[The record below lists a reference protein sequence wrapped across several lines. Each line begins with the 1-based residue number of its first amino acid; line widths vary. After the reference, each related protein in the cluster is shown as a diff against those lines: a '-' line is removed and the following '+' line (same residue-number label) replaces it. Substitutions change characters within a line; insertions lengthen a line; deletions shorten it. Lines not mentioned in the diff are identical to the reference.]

1 MQLNPVYLYPNR
13 ISAYTSSSWTTER
26 FRQVYT
32 RNIKIYRST
41 DNQLEFQVKNGDQ
54 KASNII
60 GTTIVF
66 NLFNHETQSLL
77 LTRDCQTLSNIS
89 GNVRVVLTEKDLLDL
104 EPGLYSYSIIQEMR
118 EVDVDDSYT
127 VISKKPLYIDE
138 QFGAVSTLEIVG
150 DVQGGLRPTT
160 VVKEFSYTNPATV
173 GESKELYFISSMI
186 DARPKVTDPQSLHTF
201 QFYFNDFDGAVTIQ
215 GSLSDSGDP
224 MDWVDVPDSA
234 ISPGTNNFTPVSG
247 TSISYKNVV
256 GKYNWFRIKQTGHQ
270 GRLASFTISAD
281 PLTPSQYDVTIQNR
295 GSGYQPGDVL
305 IIEGKRLGGDTPDHN
320 LSITVETITGAGL
333 IGTISY
339 TGTPKPSPN
348 FRTYVLEP
356 ITNVNGRLD
365 KILYR

>member
-32 RNIKIYRST
+32 RNVKIYRST

-54 KASNII
+54 KANNII

-77 LTRDCQTLSNIS
+77 LTRDCETLSNIS
-89 GNVRVVLTEKDLLDL
+89 GNVRVVLSEKDLFDL
-104 EPGLYSYSIIQEMR
+104 EPGMYSYSLVQEVR

-138 QFGAVSTLEIVG
+138 QFGAISTLEIVG

-160 VVKEFSYTNPATV
+160 IIKEFSYTNPTTV
-173 GESKELYFISSMI
+173 GENKELYFTSSMI
-186 DARPKVTDPQSLHTF
+186 NARPKTTDPQSLHTF
-201 QFYFNDFDGAVTIQ
+201 QFYFNDFDGSVAIQ

-224 MDWVDVPDSA
+224 KDWVDIPDSA
-234 ISPGTNNFTPVSG
+234 ISPGTNNFTPNSG
-247 TSISYKNVV
+247 TSVVYKNVV
-256 GKYNWFRIKQTGHQ
+256 GRYNWFRIKQTGHQ
-270 GRLASFTISAD
+270 GRLAEFTINAD
-281 PLTPSQYDVTIQNR
+281 PLTPSQYDVSIKNS

-305 IIEGKRLGGDTPDHN
+305 IIEGKRLGGDSPDHN
-320 LSITVETITGAGL
+320 LTITVQTVSNDGSIN
-333 IGTISY
+333 TISV
-339 TGTPKPSPN
+339 TGTPKASPN

-356 ITNVNGRLD
+356 ITDVTGRLD

>member
-13 ISAYTSSSWTTER
+13 IAAYTSSSWTTER

-54 KASNII
+54 KASNIL

-77 LTRDCQTLSNIS
+77 LTRDCETLSNVS
-89 GNVRVVLTEKDLLDL
+89 GNVRVVLTEKDLLELD
-104 EPGLYSYSIIQEMR
+104 PGLYSYSLVQEVR

-127 VISKKPLYIDE
+127 ILSKKPLYIDE
-138 QFGAVSTLEIVG
+138 QFGAISTLEIVG

-160 VVKEFSYTNPATV
+160 VVSEFGYTNPATL
-173 GESKELYFISSMI
+173 GEKTPLVFTSSLI
-186 DARPKVTDPQSLHTF
+186 DARPKTTDPQTLHTF

-215 GSLSDSGDP
+215 GSLSESGAP
-224 MDWVDVPDSA
+224 KDWVDVPDSA
-234 ISPGTNNFTPVSG
+234 VSPGTNNFTPVSG
-247 TSISYKNVV
+247 TSQMYKNVV
-256 GKYNWFRIKQTGHQ
+256 GKYNWFRIKQTGHA
-270 GRLASFTISAD
+270 GRLAAFTINAD
-281 PLTPSQYDVTIQNR
+281 PLSPASYDVNIR
-295 GSGYQPGDVL
+295 EAGSGYEIGDVL
-305 IIEGKRLGGDTPDHN
+305 IIEGRRLGGDSPDHD
-320 LSITVETITGAGL
+320 LSITVTAVGQDGA
-333 IGTISY
+333 IASISHS
-339 TGTPKPSPN
+339 GTPKASPN

-356 ITNVNGRLD
+356 IMNVSGRLD

>member
-32 RNIKIYRST
+32 RNIKIYRSS
-41 DNQLEFQVKNGDQ
+41 DNQLDFQVKNGDQ

-60 GTTIVF
+60 GTTLVF

-77 LTRDCQTLSNIS
+77 LTRDCETLSNIS
-89 GNVRVVLTEKDLLDL
+89 GNVRVVLTEQDLLDL
-104 EPGLYSYSIIQEMR
+104 EPGMYSYSLVQEVR
-118 EVDVDDSYT
+118 DYADDDSYT
-127 VISKKPLYIDE
+127 VITKKSLYIDE
-138 QFGAVSTLEIVG
+138 QFGAISTIEVVG

-173 GESKELYFISSMI
+173 GENNSLFFTSSMI
-186 DARPKVTDPQSLHTF
+186 DARPSTTNPQSLHTF

-224 MDWVDVPDSA
+224 KDWVDIPDSA
-234 ISPGTNNFTPVSG
+234 ISPPGNNFSPVSG
-247 TSISYKNVV
+247 TSVTYKNVV
-256 GKYNWFRIKQTGHQ
+256 GRYNWFRIKQTGHK
-270 GRLASFTISAD
+270 GRLAEFTINAD
-281 PLTPSQYDVTIQNR
+281 TQSSDEYDVSIR
-295 GSGYQPGDVL
+295 SKGSGYNIGDVL
-305 IIEGKRLGGDTPDHN
+305 IIEGRRLGGDSPDHN
-320 LSITVETITGAGL
+320 LSITVTSIGSNGSIETI
-333 IGTISY
+333 SVS
-339 TGTPKPSPN
+339 GTPKDLPN

-356 ITNVNGRLD
+356 ITDISGRLD